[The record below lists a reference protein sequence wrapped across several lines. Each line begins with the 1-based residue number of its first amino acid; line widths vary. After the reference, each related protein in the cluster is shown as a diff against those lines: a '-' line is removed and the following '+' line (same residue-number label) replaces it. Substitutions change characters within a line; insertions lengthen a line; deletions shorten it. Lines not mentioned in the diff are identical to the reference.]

1 MKHARPPVERD
12 AADPVS
18 SAARVVARDTE
29 AMVRRAV
36 ARKEVLL
43 AFQPVVN
50 AARPDRPAFYEGLI
64 RLLDDAGRIIPAGD
78 FMQAV
83 EVTETGRQ
91 IDCLA
96 LEMGFIALSRDPALR
111 LSVNM
116 SARSIGYARWM
127 ATLRRGLS
135 NDPTAAERLILE
147 MSADSAMLTPDTTGA
162 FLREFQ
168 TRGVTFALDDFG
180 AGTTS
185 FRHLREFMFDIL
197 KIDGQFIRGVSGNTD
212 NQCVTQALIG
222 VGKAFGVVTIA
233 ESVESEADARFLARS
248 GIDCMQGYYFGAPS
262 VTPPW
267 RIPRAR
273 KSA

>member
-1 MKHARPPVERD
+1 MKHRRPPIDRD

-18 SAARVVARDTE
+18 AAAAAVTGDID

-36 ARKEVLL
+36 ARRDVLL

-50 AARPDRPAFYEGLI
+50 AARPDRPAFYEGLV
-64 RLLDDAGRIIPAGD
+64 RLLDEAGHIIPARE
-78 FMQAV
+78 FMAAV

-96 LEMGFIALSRDPALR
+96 LEMGFIALSRDPGLR
-111 LSVNM
+111 LAINM

-127 ATLRRGLS
+127 NTLRRGLS
-135 NDPTAAERLILE
+135 GDPAAAERLILE
-147 MSADSAMLTPDTTGA
+147 MSEDSAMLTPDITGA

-168 TRGVTFALDDFG
+168 AKGVTFALDDFG
-180 AGTTS
+180 AGSTS

-197 KIDGQFIRGVSGNTD
+197 KIDGQFIRGVSRNAD

-233 ESVESEADARFLARS
+233 ESVESEADARFLVRS
-248 GIDCMQGYYFGAPS
+248 GIDCLQGYYIGAPS

-267 RIPRAR
+267 HMPKAR
-273 KSA
+273 RSA